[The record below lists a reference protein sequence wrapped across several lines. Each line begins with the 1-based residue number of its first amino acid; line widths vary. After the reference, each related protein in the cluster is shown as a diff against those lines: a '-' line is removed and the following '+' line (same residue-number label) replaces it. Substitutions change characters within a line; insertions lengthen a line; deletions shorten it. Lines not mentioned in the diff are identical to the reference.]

1 MRKYSLLFGLLL
13 LSSCLSVTLYAQSL
27 PLDSLQQAWLDSIN
41 RQFELQ
47 EIEVRSKRPLLERQ
61 IDKLV
66 INVSQ
71 SPLAAGN
78 NGSDILKRAPGIMV
92 DKDGNITVNGKG
104 VEVYIDGRPSYLN
117 GQQLK
122 AMLDGTDGNTI
133 DKIEIIS
140 NPSAKY
146 DASGTGGIINI
157 KLKKNKSQGL
167 NGTLSASYGGM
178 YFGEIGRYLQND
190 MVSFNLNYRGNKTYT
205 FAQLNQVYSD
215 FTQQLTTE
223 VRTPMVERSTTT
235 DIKGKFRYYMLKV
248 GNDWMIDSVNTLG
261 FIWQT
266 PIMKMGYDGLGTD
279 STQTSVGDFSNQHT
293 ANLNFTH
300 VFQSDLSRELTVN
313 IDYNRYNMS
322 ESNNQIRPWLG
333 LDIRTRQLA
342 NIYSAKIDF
351 QTMFWQTAMLEC
363 GIKYALSTTDN
374 TMTTDSLFSPVT
386 SVRAMT
392 QFHYSEHVAA
402 AYITVGKQFG
412 QHWNAKIGIRGEYTF
427 SVGDWISTD
436 SVSRRSYF
444 NPFPTAF
451 IGYVSS
457 PLGSWKQPIS
467 TSISYTRRIKRPA
480 YYQLNPFTT
489 YVDAHS
495 YSKGNTSLMPE
506 FNNDVE
512 VNFAYSQYLSLTF
525 NFSHTQDM
533 QKWHLQIRPNGDGVM
548 TWINFGTCTTH
559 GGTLSLTELP
569 LVPKFDD
576 QHHVSG
582 AWLALTVNA
591 GYFHFI
597 NKSYARNEDGS
608 LQYDNRNHYWRLNG
622 SLNAYLPQN
631 WVLSADGWY
640 SAPLTIGYDYTHAM
654 YGMSAGVRKIF
665 PKIGL
670 ILNLQLRDA
679 LRSNNYITETK
690 GLAEGEFS
698 GINNKN
704 YTQSVV
710 LSVIYN
716 FGKQQWV
723 KRRKVGDM
731 EETSRLGG
739 GSGVGK

>member
-1 MRKYSLLFGLLL
+1 MRKTFIFISLFI
-13 LSSCLSVTLYAQSL
+13 SSAMWAQSL
-27 PLDSLQQAWLDSIN
+27 PLDSAQQAWLDSIS

-47 EIEVRSKRPLLERQ
+47 EVEVRSKRPLLERQ
-61 IDKLV
+61 IDKLI

-78 NGSDILKRAPGIMV
+78 NGSDILKRAPGIMI

-104 VEVYIDGRPSYLN
+104 VEVYVDGRPSYLS

-133 DKIEIIS
+133 DKIEILS

-167 NGTLSASYGGM
+167 NGTLSATYGGM
-178 YFGEIGRYLQND
+178 YYGDISRYLQND
-190 MVSFNLNYRGNKTYT
+190 MVSFNLNYRGEKTYT
-205 FAQLNQVYSD
+205 FAQLNQVYTD
-215 FTQQLTTE
+215 VAQQLTTE
-223 VRTPMVERSTTT
+223 VRTPLMERSTNTT
-235 DIKGKFRYYMLKV
+235 YQGDFQYYMLKL
-248 GNDWMIDSVNTLG
+248 GNDWLIDSVNTLG

-266 PIMKMGYDGLGTD
+266 PIMKSDFNGFSSD
-279 STQTSVGDFSNQHT
+279 STQTDMGNFSNQHT

-300 VFQSDLSRELTVN
+300 IFDNNLSRELTVN
-313 IDYNRYNMS
+313 VDYNRYNMA
-322 ESNNQIRPWLG
+322 ETNNQQRPLLG
-333 LDIRTRQLA
+333 LDIRTRQVA
-342 NIYSAKIDF
+342 NIYSAKVDF
-351 QTMFWQTAMLEC
+351 QTMFWQTGMIEC
-363 GIKYALSTTDN
+363 GVKYALSTTDN
-374 TMTTDSLFSPVT
+374 NMNTDSVQPSTAPISDLTRF
-386 SVRAMT
+386 RYA
-392 QFHYSEHVAA
+392 EHVAA

-412 QHWNAKIGIRGEYTF
+412 QHWNAKLGLRGEYTY
-427 SVGDWISTD
+427 SEGDWISTD
-436 SVSRRSYF
+436 SVTRRSYF

-451 IGYVSS
+451 VGYASS
-457 PLGSWKQPIS
+457 PLGKWQQPVS
-467 TSISYTRRIKRPA
+467 ASLSYTRRIKRPS

-495 YSKGNTSLMPE
+495 YSKGNTALMPE

-512 VNFAYSQYLSLTF
+512 VNFAYSQHVSLTF

-533 QKWHLQIRPNGDGVM
+533 QKWQLQIQPNGDGIM
-548 TWINFGTCTTH
+548 TWQNFGTCTTH
-559 GGTLSLTELP
+559 GGSLSLTELP
-569 LVPKFDD
+569 IVPKFDD
-576 QHHVSG
+576 QHKVAG
-582 AWLALTVNA
+582 AWLALTLNA

-597 NKSYARNEDGS
+597 NKSYARNGDGTP
-608 LQYDNRNHYWRLNG
+608 QYDNRNHYWRLNG

-631 WVLSADGWY
+631 WILSADGWY
-640 SAPLTIGYDYTHAM
+640 SAPMTIGYEYMHAT

-679 LRSNNYITETK
+679 LRSGDYVSETQ
-690 GLAEGEFS
+690 GLPAGEYS
-698 GINNKN
+698 GMKSKN
-704 YTQSVV
+704 YQQAVV

-731 EETSRLGG
+731 EESSRLGG
-739 GSGVGK
+739 GSGR